1 MQKASADP
9 AISEPGTG
17 YLKLGPHDQDRT
29 NKYKK
34 PNGKGSFK
42 AKPGAPNDNFR
53 KNICSEDDLRSK
65 IFGTFVVKFLA

>member
-29 NKYKK
+29 DKYEK

-42 AKPGAPNDNFR
+42 AK
-53 KNICSEDDLRSK
+53 
-65 IFGTFVVKFLA
+65 T